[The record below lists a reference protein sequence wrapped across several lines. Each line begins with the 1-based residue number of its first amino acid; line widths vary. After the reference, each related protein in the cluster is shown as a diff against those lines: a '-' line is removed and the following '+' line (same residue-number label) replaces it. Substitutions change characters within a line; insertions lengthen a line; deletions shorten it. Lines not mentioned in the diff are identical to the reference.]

1 MGFIPGTRKR
11 TSQGPDA
18 RTASKR
24 RRSRR
29 ASCSGRIG
37 SWMPLILGLGK
48 DEGLG
53 GRGDVWG
60 QTGKGQIGFRR

>member
-1 MGFIPGTRKR
+1 
-11 TSQGPDA
+11 
-18 RTASKR
+18 
-24 RRSRR
+24 
-29 ASCSGRIG
+29 
-37 SWMPLILGLGK
+37 MPLILGLGK